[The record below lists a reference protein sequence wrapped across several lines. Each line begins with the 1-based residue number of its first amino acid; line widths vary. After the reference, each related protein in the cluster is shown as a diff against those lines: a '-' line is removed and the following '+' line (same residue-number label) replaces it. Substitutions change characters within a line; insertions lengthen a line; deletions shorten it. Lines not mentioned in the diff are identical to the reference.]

1 MLHRFWTALTG
12 WHAYQIKERDSYRAY
27 FFTRPEEEEYHQ
39 APHFYLEI
47 PHEPRLELAANL
59 SVGGSESDFSGH
71 LALFYRVFFGAE
83 HLLPRE
89 WRERLLRLTRHG
101 LKYGGYSRSFRLELR
116 NDRDTDALWIC
127 LDLWRNDSCTS
138 WDDNKK
144 WPWQGNGWHFM
155 VDLKDLLLGRT
166 KHLRLP
172 NEVEA
177 RNLWINMPEGRY
189 PARMIVTRELW
200 LRERILSVFRR
211 WPKVDELLGPEFLY
225 RAHVVIPGGIPEP
238 GKGENSWDLDDEAT
252 QEITLAAEPS
262 FPDRHAVSRKVCDL
276 VMRRRHNYGS
286 GFGWKP
292 DAGWPSCVVPY
303 GEERDFPAELER
315 INGEVR

>member
-1 MLHRFWTALTG
+1 MLHRLWTALTG
-12 WHAYQIKERDSYRAY
+12 WHSYQLRERDSYRGR
-27 FFTRPEEEEYHQ
+27 FFTRPEEAEYHD

-47 PHEPRLELAANL
+47 PHAPRFAFGAEVCL
-59 SVGGSESDFSGH
+59 GGEDKDISGNVS
-71 LALFYRVFFGAE
+71 LGYRVFWGAE
-83 HLLPRE
+83 KLLPRA
-89 WRERLLRLTRHG
+89 WRRRMIELLRKGT
-101 LKYGGYSRSFRLELR
+101 KYGDSRSFQLELR
-116 NDRDTDALWIC
+116 SDPDGDGLYLCVDI
-127 LDLWRNDSCTS
+127 WREDSCMS

-155 VDLKDLLLGRT
+155 VDLKDLLLGET

-172 NEVEA
+172 GEVEA

-225 RAHVVIPGGIPEP
+225 RATVIIPGGGIPEP

-262 FPDRHAVSRKVCDL
+262 FPDRHAVSRKICDL
-276 VMRRRHNYGS
+276 VMRRRHSYGG

-315 INGEVR
+315 IGPEAR